1 MRKLLGR
8 RGFTLIELLV
18 VIAIIGILAA
28 VVLVSLNSARSK
40 ARDAQRKSD
49 ITNISLA
56 LEMYYDDQEPAPR
69 YPTTGTL
76 YTDVD
81 FAAFFPTGSVPYDP
95 RDGTT
100 EYVYTPEAGAT
111 PQSYTVCADLE
122 NEGTGWTG
130 SEADFC
136 KP

>member
-1 MRKLLGR
+1 MKKILNR

-28 VVLVSLNSARSK
+28 VVMVSLNSARSK

-56 LEMYYDDQEPAPR
+56 NEMYYDAQAIPQYPAAIADLV
-69 YPTTGTL
+69 PTYLAAVPTDPQTGAA
-76 YTDVD
+76 YT
-81 FAAFFPTGSVPYDP
+81 
-95 RDGTT
+95 
-100 EYVYTPEAGAT
+100 YTPAGA
-111 PQSYTVCADLE
+111 PPSSYTICATLE
-122 NEGTGWTG
+122 AQVGGVPVT
-130 SEADFC
+130 FC